1 MSPADKRYLDVNRRR
16 DKISRRYA
24 RELTEEIYK
33 ANLKY
38 IKGADLSNLENVIYP
53 VNYPSTDVE
62 KLVEDLYFDAG
73 YLFSDQ
79 FVKDFAQGK
88 FKSDLS
94 EGIPK
99 VQWKTEAIGKYFRSN
114 LNQIKTISLTSEIG
128 AQRLLNSVV
137 YDAIQD
143 GKGIRAVTDALKNDK
158 FLRNLKRTSRFQ
170 AERIARTET
179 LSAASYGE
187 YLGSQE
193 LFQKYGVTM
202 GKYWIA
208 KKDARTR
215 NSHNEMK
222 RSETIGAEEDFEVGG
237 SKMQFPGDRRG
248 GASQVINCRCAL
260 GWRRIE
266 EETPAPPQANIPTPI
281 IPEDVKPT
289 IPIVTAAVKVA
300 MQRISRF
307 YKSKNI
313 KVPEWNE
320 DFKRLLS
327 IPAKNVEE
335 LRKYMRNYGGI
346 KIFPA
351 SQKRGTAYYDETRG
365 EVTLGSEAIEDVMD
379 SEWFAESL
387 IYHEFG
393 HAIHVRLDLSR
404 PSMGQF
410 NYDTKSKF
418 NQLFE
423 RKKFKE
429 GYCSRKN
436 WDSPEKW
443 PKHKSKF
450 ESVEAKY
457 KEKSSEAYGHYIN
470 GEDLKAVEV
479 LEEALGMK
487 KGSLKGY
494 SYPDVREM
502 YGSYADTIQAL
513 SEAEIGFGHSVDY
526 MQKDAVSFAEFF
538 AHASENRFLGNP
550 VFEHLDKSLY
560 DDMIKAMD
568 EILEENGI

>member
-38 IKGADLSNLENVIYP
+38 IKGPDLSNLENVIYP
-53 VNYPSTDVE
+53 INYPSTDVE

-266 EETPAPPQANIPTPI
+266 EETPAPPPPQANIPTPI

-289 IPIVTAAVKVA
+289 GFGISKEVTDSLDKV
-300 MQRISRF
+300 F
-307 YKSKNI
+307 KWYKANGI
-313 KVPEWNE
+313 KVPKLDEK
-320 DFKRLLS
+320 FLKLLS
-327 IPAKNVEE
+327 LAPKKTNKPGSFFGIKPTHKGSGSYYNEYKNEINITDPAR
-335 LRKYMRNYGGI
+335 LRKATNQNARI
-346 KIFPA
+346 
-351 SQKRGTAYYDETRG
+351 
-365 EVTLGSEAIEDVMD
+365 L
-379 SEWFAESL
+379 
-387 IYHEFG
+387 YHEYG
-393 HAIHVRLDLSR
+393 HAIHERQNILRNRWFGDTSENNFKKLFFELRGKGYRNGATKVQREA
-404 PSMGQF
+404 F
-410 NYDTKSKF
+410 NKIKDDY
-418 NQLFE
+418 N
-423 RKKFKE
+423 
-429 GYCSRKN
+429 
-436 WDSPEKW
+436 
-443 PKHKSKF
+443 
-450 ESVEAKY
+450 AKY
-457 KEKSSEAYGHYIN
+457 KRFYYAEKKFFAEGESTLASEFFEKEMG
-470 GEDLKAVEV
+470 L
-479 LEEALGMK
+479 K
-487 KGSLKGY
+487 KGSLKGMNLAEINEAFG
-494 SYPDVREM
+494 D
-502 YGSYADTIQAL
+502 YADTLQAL
-513 SEAEIGFGHSVDY
+513 SRGDIGYGHTKKYMKVDY
-526 MQKDAVSFAEFF
+526 SAQAEFF
-538 AHASENRFLGNP
+538 AHAMENRFLGNP
-550 VFEHLDKSLY
+550 IFEQLDKSLF
-560 DDMIKAMD
+560 DDMVKIAN

>member
-53 VNYPSTDVE
+53 INYPSTDVE

-114 LNQIKTISLTSEIG
+114 LGQIKTIKITSEDS
-128 AQRLLNSVV
+128 AKRLLDSVV
-137 YDAIQD
+137 QEAIQD

-266 EETPAPPQANIPTPI
+266 EETPAPPPPQANIPTPI

-289 IPIVTAAVKVA
+289 GFGISKEVTNSLDKV
-300 MQRISRF
+300 F
-307 YKSKNI
+307 KWYKANGI
-313 KVPEWNE
+313 KVPKIDEK
-320 DFKRLLS
+320 FQKLLS
-327 IPAKNVEE
+327 LAPKKTNT
-335 LRKYMRNYGGI
+335 KGSYFGI
-346 KIFPA
+346 KPTHKGA
-351 SQKRGTAYYDETRG
+351 GSYYDPYRNEINITNADRLKAG
-365 EVTLGSEAIEDVMD
+365 NRQGARI
-379 SEWFAESL
+379 
-387 IYHEFG
+387 IYHEYG
-393 HAIHVRLDLSR
+393 HAIHDRQNIIRDAWFNDTSENNFKKLFIKLRSKGYKKGRSKAQREFFDKLREKYSDEAR
-404 PSMGQF
+404 NFQSIKFRFQLNRGGANTASEFFEKEMG
-410 NYDTKSKF
+410 
-418 NQLFE
+418 L
-423 RKKFKE
+423 
-429 GYCSRKN
+429 
-436 WDSPEKW
+436 
-443 PKHKSKF
+443 
-450 ESVEAKY
+450 
-457 KEKSSEAYGHYIN
+457 
-470 GEDLKAVEV
+470 
-479 LEEALGMK
+479 K
-487 KGSLKGY
+487 KGSLKGMNEADINEAFSAY
-494 SYPDVREM
+494 S
-502 YGSYADTIQAL
+502 DTLEAL
-513 SEAEIGFGHSVDY
+513 SGGDVGYGHGKTYMKKDY
-526 MQKDAVSFAEFF
+526 LAQAEFF
-538 AHASENRFLGNP
+538 AHSMENRFLGNP
-550 VFEHLDKSLY
+550 IFEQLDKSLY
-560 DDMIKAMD
+560 DDMVKMMN

>member
-53 VNYPSTDVE
+53 INYPSTDVE

-208 KKDARTR
+208 KKDSRTR

-248 GASQVINCRCAL
+248 GPSQVINCRCAL

-266 EETPAPPQANIPTPI
+266 EETPAPPPPQANIPTPI

-289 IPIVTAAVKVA
+289 GFGVSEEVNNSLGKL
-300 MQRISRF
+300 F
-307 YKSKNI
+307 KWYKSKRI
-313 KVPEWNE
+313 KVPDIDER
-320 DFKRLLS
+320 FKKLLS
-327 IPAKNVEE
+327 IAPKKSN
-335 LRKYMRNYGGI
+335 RKGNLFGI
-346 KIFPA
+346 NKITHDSKKGSYYSPIENTVNIA
-351 SQKRGTAYYDETRG
+351 DPDRIRRTNRGNAR
-365 EVTLGSEAIEDVMD
+365 I
-379 SEWFAESL
+379 
-387 IYHEFG
+387 IYHEYG
-393 HAIHVRLDLSR
+393 HAIHERQNIIRHRSFNDADPNSNFLKLFSKLESKGYKSGLSR
-404 PSMGQF
+404 A
-410 NYDTKSKF
+410 
-418 NQLFE
+418 E
-423 RKKFKE
+423 REAFIKRKKYFDEVEDKFKE
-429 GYCSRKN
+429 TRVYWRREQLLRN
-436 WDSPEKW
+436 TPDSKVGEF
-443 PKHKSKF
+443 F
-450 ESVEAKY
+450 EERM
-457 KEKSSEAYGHYIN
+457 G
-470 GEDLKAVEV
+470 L
-479 LEEALGMK
+479 K
-487 KGSLKGY
+487 KGSLKGMNKE
-494 SYPDVREM
+494 DIVEAF
-502 YGSYADTIQAL
+502 GGYADTMQAL
-513 SEAEIGFGHSVDY
+513 SGDGMGYGHSRAY
-526 MQKDAVSFAEFF
+526 MMKDINRQAEFF
-538 AHASENRFLGNP
+538 AHSMENRFLGNP
-550 VFEHLDKSLY
+550 IFEHFDKSLY
-560 DDMIKAMD
+560 DEMVKMVD

>member
-53 VNYPSTDVE
+53 INYPSTDVE

-94 EGIPK
+94 EGIPR

-114 LNQIKTISLTSEIG
+114 LDQIKTIEITSEDS
-128 AQRLLNSVV
+128 AKRLLDSVV
-137 YDAIQD
+137 QEAIQD
-143 GKGIRAVTDALKNDK
+143 GKGIRAVTDALENDN
-158 FLRNLKRTSRFQ
+158 FLRSLKRTSRFQ

-248 GASQVINCRCAL
+248 GPSQVINCRCAL

-266 EETPAPPQANIPTPI
+266 EETPAPPPPQANIPTPI

-289 IPIVTAAVKVA
+289 GFGISKEVTDSLDKV
-300 MQRISRF
+300 F
-307 YKSKNI
+307 KWYKANGI
-313 KVPEWNE
+313 KVPKLDEKFQKLLSLAPKKTRRKGEFFGLNKVTHE
-320 DFKRLLS
+320 GKGAFYDAYDNNMNISDVKRLTQS
-327 IPAKNVEE
+327 NT
-335 LRKYMRNYGGI
+335 
-346 KIFPA
+346 
-351 SQKRGTAYYDETRG
+351 Q
-365 EVTLGSEAIEDVMD
+365 SERI
-379 SEWFAESL
+379 L
-387 IYHEFG
+387 YHEYG
-393 HAIHVRLDLSR
+393 HAIHNRQNIIRDAWYNDPQPESNVVSL
-404 PSMGQF
+404 F
-410 NYDTKSKF
+410 NTLRNKGYQRGRSKIQREAF
-418 NQLFE
+418 S
-423 RKKFKE
+423 KKH
-429 GYCSRKN
+429 S
-436 WDSPEKW
+436 
-443 PKHKSKF
+443 
-450 ESVEAKY
+450 KY
-457 KEKSSEAYGHYIN
+457 KSDYNNYTESKLDFIIKKKQNPGLSASEFF
-470 GEDLKAVEV
+470 EDRFKMER
-479 LEEALGMK
+479 
-487 KGSLKGY
+487 GSLKGMNLGDVDEAFAAY
-494 SYPDVREM
+494 SDTLESLSKGEM
-502 YGSYADTIQAL
+502 GYGHGKDYVK
-513 SEAEIGFGHSVDY
+513 VDSKA
-526 MQKDAVSFAEFF
+526 QAEFF
-538 AHASENRFLGNP
+538 AHSMENRFLGNP
-550 VFEHLDKSLY
+550 IFEHLDKSLY
-560 DDMIKAMD
+560 DEMIEAMN
-568 EILEENGI
+568 ELLEENGI

>member
-53 VNYPSTDVE
+53 INYPSTDVE

-208 KKDARTR
+208 KHDTRTR
-215 NSHNEMK
+215 NAHNKMK
-222 RSETIGAEEDFEVGG
+222 RSKTIGAEEDFEVGS

-266 EETPAPPQANIPTPI
+266 EETPAPPPPQANIPTPI

-289 IPIVTAAVKVA
+289 GFGISKIVLDALAKTEKY
-300 MQRISRF
+300 
-307 YKSKNI
+307 YKSKGL
-313 KVPEWNE
+313 KVPKWNE
-320 DFKRLLS
+320 DFKKLLS
-327 IPAKNVEE
+327 VP
-335 LRKYMRNYGGI
+335 I
-346 KIFPA
+346 KDAPSISKFGDI
-351 SQKRGTAYYDETRG
+351 SDVSHRGRAYYDEVKGQVNIGGVSRKKSSPWK
-365 EVTLGSEAIEDVMD
+365 SESIV
-379 SEWFAESL
+379 
-387 IYHEFG
+387 YHEYG
-393 HAIHVRLDLSR
+393 HAIHSR
-404 PSMGQF
+404 QNIARPMISQLNKNSNFVKTFESLRDGGYHARSSRYGNIDKHNVIRQRWKNLETEF
-410 NYDTKSKF
+410 KSKNRRAF
-418 NQLFE
+418 NLNRSGQ
-423 RKKFKE
+423 
-429 GYCSRKN
+429 
-436 WDSPEKW
+436 
-443 PKHKSKF
+443 
-450 ESVEAKY
+450 V
-457 KEKSSEAYGHYIN
+457 SE
-470 GEDLKAVEV
+470 AVEV
-479 LEEALGMK
+479 LEDVFGMK

-494 SYPDVREM
+494 SYDDVVEM
-502 YGSYADTIQAL
+502 YSSYADTLQSL
-513 SEAEIGFGHSVDY
+513 TGGGIGFGHSVSY
-526 MQKDAVSFAEFF
+526 MRQSPRAFAEFF

-560 DDMIKAMD
+560 DDMIKAMN
-568 EILEENGI
+568 ELLEENGI

>member
-53 VNYPSTDVE
+53 INYPSTDVE

-266 EETPAPPQANIPTPI
+266 EETPAPPPPQANIPTPI

-289 IPIVTAAVKVA
+289 GFGISKEVTNSLDKV
-300 MQRISRF
+300 F
-307 YKSKNI
+307 KWYKANGI
-313 KVPEWNE
+313 KVPKLDEK
-320 DFKRLLS
+320 FQKLLS
-327 IPAKNVEE
+327 IPPKQPP
-335 LRKYMRNYGGI
+335 RPGFG
-346 KIFPA
+346 KIDRVSHKGLA
-351 SQKRGTAYYDETRG
+351 HYDESEGLINFG
-365 EVTLGSEAIEDVMD
+365 EAKRTAQSEYY
-379 SEWFAESL
+379 AESI
-387 IYHEFG
+387 IYHEYG
-393 HAIHVRLDLSR
+393 HATHSRLKIARQGLSGIDENS
-404 PSMGQF
+404 PMTKLF
-410 NYDTKSKF
+410 NKKRSSGYLQGKNKEQRAAFSKI
-418 NQLFE
+418 
-423 RKKFKE
+423 KKEF
-429 GYCSRKN
+429 
-436 WDSPEKW
+436 DQ
-443 PKHKSKF
+443 
-450 ESVEAKY
+450 VDAKY
-457 KEKSSEAYGHYIN
+457 KKASSEHN
-470 GEDLKAVEV
+470 LAVLQGKEV
-479 LEEALGMK
+479 RAFSESLEEAFNMK

-494 SYPDVREM
+494 SYHDLKEM
-502 YGSYADTIQAL
+502 YLNYTDTIQAL
-513 SEAEIGFGHSVDY
+513 SRGKLGRGHTSTYASQRLNNFV
-526 MQKDAVSFAEFF
+526 EFF
-538 AHASENRFLGNP
+538 AHASENRFVGNP
-550 VFEHLDKSLY
+550 LFEHLDKSLY
-560 DDMIKAMD
+560 DDMVKAMN

>member
-53 VNYPSTDVE
+53 INYPSTDVE

-99 VQWKTEAIGKYFRSN
+99 VQWKTDAIGKYFRSN

-266 EETPAPPQANIPTPI
+266 EETPAPPPPQANIPTPI

-289 IPIVTAAVKVA
+289 GFGISKEVTDSLDKV
-300 MQRISRF
+300 F
-307 YKSKNI
+307 KWYKANGI
-313 KVPEWNE
+313 KVPKLDEK
-320 DFKRLLS
+320 FQKLLS
-327 IPAKNVEE
+327 LPPKKGNDPGNPFGISNVTH
-335 LRKYMRNYGGI
+335 KGGGSYYNYSANQLNIAQPRRI
-346 KIFPA
+346 KAANNQNARI
-351 SQKRGTAYYDETRG
+351 
-365 EVTLGSEAIEDVMD
+365 L
-379 SEWFAESL
+379 
-387 IYHEFG
+387 YHEYG
-393 HAIHVRLDLSR
+393 HAIHARQNIVRHGDYSDNNFKRLFFDLR
-404 PSMGQF
+404 AKGYKNGRTKVQREAF
-410 NYDTKSKF
+410 QKTKSTFHANEKQYRDAIDKF
-418 NQLFE
+418 YKSGVDQQASISEFFE
-423 RKKFKE
+423 KE
-429 GYCSRKN
+429 LN
-436 WDSPEKW
+436 
-443 PKHKSKF
+443 F
-450 ESVEAKY
+450 
-457 KEKSSEAYGHYIN
+457 
-470 GEDLKAVEV
+470 
-479 LEEALGMK
+479 K
-487 KGSLKGY
+487 KGSLKGMNRMDI
-494 SYPDVREM
+494 SEAF
-502 YGSYADTIQAL
+502 SLYADTLEAL
-513 SEAEIGFGHSVDY
+513 SGGDIGFGHGKTY
-526 MQKDAVSFAEFF
+526 MSREHSALAEFF
-538 AHASENRFLGNP
+538 AHSVENRFLGNP
-550 VFEHLDKSLY
+550 IFEQLDKSLF
-560 DDMIKAMD
+560 DDMVKAMN

>member
-53 VNYPSTDVE
+53 INYPSTDVE

-222 RSETIGAEEDFEVGG
+222 RSETIGTEEDFEVGG

-248 GASQVINCRCAL
+248 GPSQVINCRCAL

-266 EETPAPPQANIPTPI
+266 EETPAPPPPQANIPTPI

-289 IPIVTAAVKVA
+289 GFGISKEVTDSLDKV
-300 MQRISRF
+300 F
-307 YKSKNI
+307 KWYKANDI
-313 KVPEWNE
+313 KVPKLDEK
-320 DFKRLLS
+320 FLKLLS
-327 IPAKNVEE
+327 IPPKGDNIKGDLFGINNVTH
-335 LRKYMRNYGGI
+335 KGATSSYSD
-346 KIFPA
+346 F
-351 SQKRGTAYYDETRG
+351 RGRLNITAPRRIRRA
-365 EVTLGSEAIEDVMD
+365 TLENEIV
-379 SEWFAESL
+379 L
-387 IYHEFG
+387 YHEYG
-393 HAIHVRLDLSR
+393 HAIHNRQNIIRDYWHGKTPDNNFKKLFFELR
-404 PSMGQF
+404 AKGYK
-410 NYDTKSKF
+410 NGRTKVQREAFQKIKSEYRVNENKF
-418 NQLFE
+418 NQAQ
-423 RKKFKE
+423 RKWF
-429 GYCSRKN
+429 
-436 WDSPEKW
+436 
-443 PKHKSKF
+443 
-450 ESVEAKY
+450 
-457 KEKSSEAYGHYIN
+457 N
-470 GEDLKAVEV
+470 GEAEKYASEGAFY
-479 LEEALGMK
+479 EKELGLK
-487 KGSLKGY
+487 KGSLEG
-494 SYPDVREM
+494 M
-502 YGSYADTIQAL
+502 NHYGVSGLFTSYADTIQAL
-513 SEAEIGFGHSVDY
+513 SDAEIGFGHGKSY
-526 MQKDAVSFAEFF
+526 MKKEYLAQAEFF
-538 AHASENRFLGNP
+538 AHCMENRFSGNP
-550 VFEHLDKSLY
+550 IFEQLDKSLF
-560 DDMIKAMD
+560 DKMVKVTN
-568 EILEENGI
+568 ELLEQNGI

>member
-1 MSPADKRYLDVNRRR
+1 MSPADKRYLDVNKRR

-53 VNYPSTDVE
+53 INYPSTDVE

-94 EGIPK
+94 EGIPR

-114 LNQIKTISLTSEIG
+114 IGQIKTINLTAEGGRRGARVG
-128 AQRLLNSVV
+128 AQRLLDSVV
-137 YDAIQD
+137 QEAIQE

-208 KKDARTR
+208 KKDSRTR

-266 EETPAPPQANIPTPI
+266 EETPAPPPPQANIPTPI

-289 IPIVTAAVKVA
+289 GFGVAKIVVDALAKTEKYYRSKGVKVP
-300 MQRISRF
+300 
-307 YKSKNI
+307 K
-313 KVPEWNE
+313 WNE
-320 DFKRLLS
+320 DFKKLLS
-327 IPAKNVEE
+327 VPAKKEFSFNNVSHRGNAYYSATTGEIN
-335 LRKYMRNYGGI
+335 LGGI
-346 KIFPA
+346 ARKKDSPWKA
-351 SQKRGTAYYDETRG
+351 
-365 EVTLGSEAIEDVMD
+365 EAIV
-379 SEWFAESL
+379 
-387 IYHEFG
+387 YHEYG
-393 HAIHVRLDLSR
+393 HTIHARQAIQYPERL
-404 PSMGQF
+404 MGLRYVDNVNEDSAF
-410 NYDTKSKF
+410 VKF
-418 NQLFE
+418 FR
-423 RKKFKE
+423 RKQKE
-429 GYCSRKN
+429 GYSTQDKIGFKEIERRWGLVDAEYKF
-436 WDSPEKW
+436 S
-443 PKHKSKF
+443 KSKANRLDA
-450 ESVEAKY
+450 SGQKAK
-457 KEKSSEAYGHYIN
+457 AI
-470 GEDLKAVEV
+470 EV
-479 LEEALGMK
+479 LEDAFGMER
-487 KGSLKGY
+487 GALKGY
-494 SYPDVREM
+494 TYDDVDEM
-502 YGSYADTIQAL
+502 FLAYADTLQAL
-513 SEAEIGFGHSVDY
+513 SRGRIGRGHAANYVS
-526 MQKDAVSFAEFF
+526 KDPNNFAEFF

-560 DDMIKAMD
+560 NDMIKAMN
-568 EILEENGI
+568 ELLEENGI

>member
-62 KLVEDLYFDAG
+62 KLIEDLYFDAG

-208 KKDARTR
+208 KKDSRTR

-248 GASQVINCRCAL
+248 GPSQVINCRCAL

-266 EETPAPPQANIPTPI
+266 EETPAPPPPQANIPTPI

-289 IPIVTAAVKVA
+289 GFGISKEVTDSLDKV
-300 MQRISRF
+300 F
-307 YKSKNI
+307 KWYKANGI
-313 KVPEWNE
+313 KVPKLDEK
-320 DFKRLLS
+320 FLKLLS
-327 IPAKNVEE
+327 LAPKKSN
-335 LRKYMRNYGGI
+335 KQGSFFGI
-346 KIFPA
+346 KPTHKKGG
-351 SQKRGTAYYDETRG
+351 SSYRPSRGQLNITNPSRLKDGNNQGARI
-365 EVTLGSEAIEDVMD
+365 L
-379 SEWFAESL
+379 
-387 IYHEFG
+387 YHEYG
-393 HAIHVRLDLSR
+393 HAIHNRQNILRHEFFGDTSDNNFKKLFFELRAKGYRNGRTKVQREAFARLKKKYTAEENKFRSLRWEFQEASDLSDIKA
-404 PSMGQF
+404 SDF
-410 NYDTKSKF
+410 
-418 NQLFE
+418 FE
-423 RKKFKE
+423 DK
-429 GYCSRKN
+429 
-436 WDSPEKW
+436 
-443 PKHKSKF
+443 
-450 ESVEAKY
+450 
-457 KEKSSEAYGHYIN
+457 
-470 GEDLKAVEV
+470 
-479 LEEALGMK
+479 LGMK
-487 KGSLKGY
+487 KGSLKGMNE
-494 SYPDVREM
+494 SDIIEAFT
-502 YGSYADTIQAL
+502 GYADTIQAL
-513 SEAEIGFGHSVDY
+513 SRGEIGYGHRVSY
-526 MQKDAVSFAEFF
+526 MKESYSAQAEFF
-538 AHASENRFLGNP
+538 AHSMENRFLGNP
-550 VFEHLDKSLY
+550 IFEHFDKSLY
-560 DDMIKAMD
+560 DDMVKAMN

>member
-53 VNYPSTDVE
+53 INYPSTDVE

-158 FLRNLKRTSRFQ
+158 FLGNLKRTSRFQ

-266 EETPAPPQANIPTPI
+266 EETPAPPPPQANIPTPI

-289 IPIVTAAVKVA
+289 GFGISKEVTDSLDKV
-300 MQRISRF
+300 F
-307 YKSKNI
+307 KWYKANGI
-313 KVPEWNE
+313 KVPKLDEK
-320 DFKRLLS
+320 FQKLLS
-327 IPAKNVEE
+327 IPPKQ
-335 LRKYMRNYGGI
+335 
-346 KIFPA
+346 PP
-351 SQKRGTAYYDETRG
+351 
-365 EVTLGSEAIEDVMD
+365 
-379 SEWFAESL
+379 
-387 IYHEFG
+387 
-393 HAIHVRLDLSR
+393 R
-404 PSMGQF
+404 P
-410 NYDTKSKF
+410 
-418 NQLFE
+418 
-423 RKKFKE
+423 
-429 GYCSRKN
+429 
-436 WDSPEKW
+436 
-443 PKHKSKF
+443 
-450 ESVEAKY
+450 
-457 KEKSSEAYGHYIN
+457 
-470 GEDLKAVEV
+470 
-479 LEEALGMK
+479 
-487 KGSLKGY
+487 
-494 SYPDVREM
+494 
-502 YGSYADTIQAL
+502 
-513 SEAEIGFGHSVDY
+513 GFGKIDR
-526 MQKDAVSFAEFF
+526 VSHKGLA
-538 AHASENRFLGNP
+538 
-550 VFEHLDKSLY
+550 Y
-560 DDMIKAMD
+560 
-568 EILEENGI
+568 

>member
-222 RSETIGAEEDFEVGG
+222 RSVTIGAEEDFEVGG

-266 EETPAPPQANIPTPI
+266 EETPAPPPPQANIPTPI

-289 IPIVTAAVKVA
+289 GFGISKEVTDSLDKV
-300 MQRISRF
+300 F
-307 YKSKNI
+307 KWYKANGI
-313 KVPEWNE
+313 KVPKLDEK
-320 DFKRLLS
+320 FLKLLS
-327 IPAKNVEE
+327 LAPK
-335 LRKYMRNYGGI
+335 RNNRQANFFGI
-346 KIFPA
+346 DVTHKKGDSYYSSNSINFSNPNRIKAGNKQGA
-351 SQKRGTAYYDETRG
+351 SI
-365 EVTLGSEAIEDVMD
+365 L
-379 SEWFAESL
+379 
-387 IYHEFG
+387 YHEYG
-393 HAIHVRLDLSR
+393 HAIHNRQNIVRDPFHGD
-404 PSMGQF
+404 PSDNNFKKLFFQLRAKGYKNGRTKVQREAFKKVRKDF
-410 NYDTKSKF
+410 NL
-418 NQLFE
+418 NE
-423 RKKFKE
+423 RKYKDAVIKF
-429 GYCSRKN
+429 Y
-436 WDSPEKW
+436 
-443 PKHKSKF
+443 
-450 ESVEAKY
+450 
-457 KEKSSEAYGHYIN
+457 N
-470 GEDLKAVEV
+470 GEANQYASVSEFFEKEMGL
-479 LEEALGMK
+479 K
-487 KGSLKGY
+487 KGSLNGMNKA
-494 SYPDVREM
+494 DIKEAFTA
-502 YGSYADTIQAL
+502 YADTLEAL
-513 SEAEIGFGHSVDY
+513 SRGDIGYGHGKTY
-526 MQKDAVSFAEFF
+526 MSQDHMAQAEFF
-538 AHASENRFLGNP
+538 AHSVENRFLGNP
-550 VFEHLDKSLY
+550 IFEQLDKSLF
-560 DDMIKAMD
+560 DDMVKAMN